1 MKTAWLEYLPL
12 NAYRRSL
19 WRTGRALY
27 MKARKESSKA
37 IDSNGEKMMQHAL
50 ISQFM
55 HEHQNLVVF
64 DVGANV
70 GEWALSL
77 MDEAAKLGAS
87 EKIEL
92 HCFEPIES
100 TFQTLEKTLE
110 AYRDRG
116 LIKLRKFALS
126 SAEGSSS
133 MFFLGENRGTNSLHS
148 EPSCRDTRPV
158 TVSKTTA
165 DLYSREAKVD
175 IIHYLK
181 VDTEGHDFAV
191 ISGCETLIKEGRVLV
206 LQFEY
211 NHRWVY
217 SRHFLK
223 DVFDHALGT
232 AYAVGKIT
240 ASGVEIYEKW
250 HPELERFF
258 EANYVMIRRDVLGR
272 FPHRI
277 LTLDASNTFA

>member
-1 MKTAWLEYLPL
+1 MKTAWLEFLPL
-12 NAYRRSL
+12 NPCRRLL

-37 IDSNGEKMMQHAL
+37 IDVNGEKMMQHAL

-55 HEHQNLVVF
+55 HEQQKLVVF

-87 EKIEL
+87 DKIEL

-100 TFQTLEKTLE
+100 TFQTLEKRLV
-110 AYRDRG
+110 AHRDRG
-116 LIKLRKFALS
+116 LITLRNLALS
-126 SAEGSSS
+126 SDEGSST
-133 MFFLGENRGTNSLHS
+133 MFFLGENRGTNSLHP
-148 EPSCRDTRPV
+148 EPSCGDAQPV
-158 TVSKTTA
+158 TVAKTTA

-175 IIHYLK
+175 TIHYLK

-223 DVFDHALGT
+223 DVFDHAMGT

-258 EANYVMIRRDVLGR
+258 EANYLLIRRDVLGR